1 MMNCYK
7 ELNRLHL
14 KWLLIAK
21 EHNINVVVC
30 FLSMHQ
36 ERDEATQE
44 SFKNDLHS
52 VFTDINELM
61 SSRLPDAT
69 VQVLGSFELFS
80 GSRNHTMV

>member
-1 MMNCYK
+1 
-7 ELNRLHL
+7 
-14 KWLLIAK
+14 
-21 EHNINVVVC
+21 
-30 FLSMHQ
+30 MHQ